1 MFMRQLQISK
11 YGKLIFLLVDG
22 CNIAVRNSKILAV
35 LLTKLPCVSINPVWV
50 WVDTICPILTINAR
64 QAHQIDDTPRA
75 HAATNQR
82 GMWSHTLTLQCK
94 HCKTAQLL
102 NSLSKHIGSKN
113 SWANFS
119 NKTHYTIHINPLK
132 LELNFICYLLALLAH
147 HFLHVSR
154 IRVKSLKFRR
164 LMSYIYIYIYGAPI
178 LDVSRSHTTTQHS
191 R

>member
-22 CNIAVRNSKILAV
+22 CNIAVRNSKFSAV

-119 NKTHYTIHINPLK
+119 NKTHYTVHNKGNIISVWSMEGIKEMRKH
-132 LELNFICYLLALLAH
+132 EYLLCQTLFQTL
-147 HFLHVSR
+147 VPKR
-154 IRVKSLKFRR
+154 KRR
-164 LMSYIYIYIYGAPI
+164 
-178 LDVSRSHTTTQHS
+178 R
-191 R
+191 